1 MRRRL
6 VKERSALQHDRPAF
20 QDDLIHLV
28 SLHADWLGELFAA
41 DRVSARFS
49 IDTSVGKQVAPA
61 MGLKSEH
68 ARAAY
73 IGSRSFAV
81 RTGGPLDYYRRCG
94 RR

>member
-41 DRVSARFS
+41 DRVSASGFPS
-49 IDTSVGKQVAPA
+49 TLA
-61 MGLKSEH
+61 LE
-68 ARAAY
+68 
-73 IGSRSFAV
+73 SRSP
-81 RTGGPLDYYRRCG
+81 PLWA
-94 RR
+94 